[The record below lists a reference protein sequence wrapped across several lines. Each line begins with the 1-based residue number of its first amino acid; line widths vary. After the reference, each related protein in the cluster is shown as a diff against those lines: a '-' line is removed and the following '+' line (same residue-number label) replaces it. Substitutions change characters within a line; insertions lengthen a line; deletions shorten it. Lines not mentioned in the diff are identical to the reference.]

1 MGLGWVP
8 AGLGASFTGYL
19 ADHTS
24 LTTALTAL
32 IVAQALSRQMSLVF
46 CTHWFDI
53 VKRDCTRVIGL
64 QDGRILFDLPPDQ
77 VSSSQ
82 LDQLYAG
89 SGERI

>member
-1 MGLGWVP
+1 
-8 AGLGASFTGYL
+8 
-19 ADHTS
+19 
-24 LTTALTAL
+24 
-32 IVAQALSRQMSLVF
+32 MSLVF

-64 QDGRILFDLPPDQ
+64 QNGQILFDLPPDQ
-77 VSSSQ
+77 VSPSQ

>member
-1 MGLGWVP
+1 VL
-8 AGLGASFTGYL
+8 LGASARAVTRQIIE
-19 ADHTS
+19 A
-24 LTTALTAL
+24 
-32 IVAQALSRQMSLVF
+32 AQARHMSLVF